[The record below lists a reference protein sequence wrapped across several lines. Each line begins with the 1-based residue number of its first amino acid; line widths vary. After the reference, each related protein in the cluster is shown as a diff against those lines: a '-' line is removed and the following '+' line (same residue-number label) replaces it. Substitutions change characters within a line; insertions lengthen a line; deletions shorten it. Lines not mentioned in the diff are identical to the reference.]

1 MYYYSLKS
9 FRNIVLKISILIKYN
24 RMSFSSCINQN
35 FDAKLNKVEITSLKA
50 DDLIVENLTVKN
62 DLTVS
67 NTMKQ
72 FDVQTNE
79 SVEKLLGNESITV
92 GEY

>member
-9 FRNIVLKISILIKYN
+9 FRNIVSILIKYN